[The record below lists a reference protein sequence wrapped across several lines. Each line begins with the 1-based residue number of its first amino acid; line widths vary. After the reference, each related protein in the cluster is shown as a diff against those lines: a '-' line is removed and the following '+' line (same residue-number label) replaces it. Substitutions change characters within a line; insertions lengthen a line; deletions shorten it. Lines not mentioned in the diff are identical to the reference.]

1 MTARTWGCRLG
12 WAAALV
18 LVPAALPAQRLELAP
33 GSTLRLEGTSTLHGW
48 ACEAERMHVRLLAG
62 GAPVKPAAV
71 RPGSGLGELIVPV
84 GELECGDA
92 RMERQ
97 MRDALQASTHPD
109 IRFTLESYTVRGAA
123 PTLEVEAR
131 GTISV
136 AGVSRPLTATVA
148 GHLDPDGLVH
158 ARGSAPIRMSDF
170 GIERPTAF
178 FGLLKAGDEVVVRF
192 DLRVRADERRE
203 IVGS

>member
-1 MTARTWGCRLG
+1 MG
-12 WAAALV
+12 WAVALV
-18 LVPAALPAQRLELAP
+18 MVPAALPAQRLELAP

-48 ACEAERMHVRLLAG
+48 VCEAGRMHARLLPG
-62 GAPVKPAAV
+62 EAPVKPAAV
-71 RPGSGLGELIVPV
+71 RAPSGVGELLVPV
-84 GELECGDA
+84 AELECGDA

-97 MRDALQASTHPD
+97 MRDALQADAHPD

-123 PTLEVEAR
+123 PDLAVEAR

-148 GHLDPDGLVH
+148 GHLDADGLVH
-158 ARGSAPIRMSDF
+158 ATGSAPIRMSDF

-178 FGLLKAGDEVVVRF
+178 FGLLRAGDEVVVRF
-192 DLRVRADERRE
+192 DLRVRADERRK